1 MAKRRK
7 RGSGSVHLR
16 KDGRWEGRA
25 VIGYDDKGLPKT
37 KNVLAKTKSECV
49 QKLKD
54 LTASI
59 GKPEP
64 AAKPGMTLGQ
74 WLDHWYQSC
83 KKPNLRPNTQMSYE
97 QRIYNYIIPALGDT
111 PLDKLTQNDLQ
122 QFCTDLK
129 QNGPIKN
136 TSYYGSGLSY
146 QTVRGCHTT
155 LRSALDMAVSKNL
168 INRNPADGC
177 RLPPA
182 KPREMQVLTPD
193 EVQRLLIQAKEDGC
207 YELLLLEIATGLR
220 RGELLA
226 LQWDDLNFKTGTLR
240 VERQVHRA
248 KGELIVSRPKTKAAN
263 RTIIL
268 PAPLLGVL
276 KEYRQQVH
284 SRWMFPSPRKDDL
297 PLDPASVRKH
307 LTTILERAGCR
318 HIRFHDL
325 RHLFATMSL
334 EHGMDIKTLS
344 TVIGHVSSSTT
355 LNIYAHITDEM
366 RQTAALK
373 IDQGISKVESTP
385 ETKTT
390 ARKFTPSTFQ
400 PYKGKRRKP
409 GTGCVTQINDH
420 LWEGRYSPVWPDG
433 KKHPQNTY
441 AHSEDECEKQLAE
454 MILQMKVEIA
464 AEKEQLKVSSGAS

>member
-7 RGSGSVHLR
+7 RGSGSVRLR

-25 VIGYDDKGLPKT
+25 VTGYDDKGLPKT

-49 QKLKD
+49 QKLKE
-54 LTASI
+54 LSASI

-83 KKPNLRPNTQMSYE
+83 KKSNLRPNTQMSYE

-122 QFCTDLK
+122 QFYTDLK
-129 QNGPIKN
+129 QNGRIKN
-136 TSYYGSGLSY
+136 VGHYGSGLSD

-155 LRSALDMAVSKNL
+155 LRSALEMAVSKKL
-168 INRNPADGC
+168 IACNPADGC

-182 KPREMQVLTPD
+182 KPREMQVLTPE
-193 EVQRLLIQAKEDGC
+193 EVQRLLIQAREDSC

-226 LQWDDLNFKTGTLR
+226 LQWDDLNFKTGALR

-248 KGELIVSRPKTKAAN
+248 KGELIISQPKTKAAN

-268 PAPLLGVL
+268 PAPLLGVI

-284 SRWMFPSPRKDDL
+284 SCWMFPSPRKDDL
-297 PLDPASVRKH
+297 PLDPV
-307 LTTILERAGCR
+307 L
-318 HIRFHDL
+318 
-325 RHLFATMSL
+325 
-334 EHGMDIKTLS
+334 
-344 TVIGHVSSSTT
+344 
-355 LNIYAHITDEM
+355 Y
-366 RQTAALK
+366 
-373 IDQGISKVESTP
+373 
-385 ETKTT
+385 
-390 ARKFTPSTFQ
+390 
-400 PYKGKRRKP
+400 
-409 GTGCVTQINDH
+409 VTQSMQKT
-420 LWEGRYSPVWPDG
+420 RQ
-433 KKHPQNTY
+433 K
-441 AHSEDECEKQLAE
+441 
-454 MILQMKVEIA
+454 
-464 AEKEQLKVSSGAS
+464 SGASLITQFRALPEHGCLTPERSKISILVLRRMRQEITS

>member
-7 RGSGSVHLR
+7 RGSGSVRLR

-25 VIGYDDKGLPKT
+25 VTGYDDKGLPKT

-49 QKLKD
+49 QKLKE
-54 LTASI
+54 LSASI

-83 KKPNLRPNTQMSYE
+83 KKSNLRPNTQMSYE

-122 QFCTDLK
+122 QFYTDLK
-129 QNGPIKN
+129 QNGRIKN
-136 TSYYGSGLSY
+136 VGHYGSGLSD

-155 LRSALDMAVSKNL
+155 LRSALEMAVSKKL
-168 INRNPADGC
+168 IARNPADGC

-182 KPREMQVLTPD
+182 KPREMQVLTPE
-193 EVQRLLIQAKEDGC
+193 EVQRLLIQAREDSC

-226 LQWDDLNFKTGTLR
+226 LQWDDLNFKTGALR

-248 KGELIVSRPKTKAAN
+248 KGELIISQPKTKAAN

-268 PAPLLGVL
+268 PAPLLSVL
-276 KEYRQQVH
+276 KEYRQQIH
-284 SRWMFPSPRKDDL
+284 SRWLFPSPRKDDL

-307 LTTILERAGCR
+307 LTTILERAGCK

-355 LNIYAHITDEM
+355 LNIYAHVTDKM
-366 RQTAALK
+366 RQTAARK
-373 IDQGISKVESTP
+373 IDQGIGKTEFKAETESAA
-385 ETKTT
+385 KKS
-390 ARKFTPSTFQ
+390 APSTFQ

-433 KKHPQNTY
+433 KKHPRNVY
-441 AHSEDECEKQLAE
+441 AKTREDCERLLAE

-464 AEKEQLKVSSGAS
+464 AEKERLRLEEQAG

>member
-37 KNVLAKTKSECV
+37 KNGLARTKSECV
-49 QKLKD
+49 QKLKE

-64 AAKPGMTLGQ
+64 VAKPGMTLGQ
-74 WLDHWYQSC
+74 WLGHWYQSC

-111 PLDKLTQNDLQ
+111 QLDKLTQNDLQ
-122 QFCTDLK
+122 QFYTDLK
-129 QNGPIKN
+129 QNGRIKN
-136 TSYYGSGLSY
+136 TSYYGSGLSD

-155 LRSALDMAVSKNL
+155 LRSSLDMAVSKNL

-193 EVQRLLIQAKEDGC
+193 EVPRLLIQTKEDGC

-240 VERQVHRA
+240 VERQIHRA
-248 KGELIVSRPKTKAAN
+248 KGELIISRPKTKAAN

-268 PAPLLGVL
+268 PAPLLGIL
-276 KEYRQQVH
+276 KEYRKQVY
-284 SRWMFPSPRKDDL
+284 SRRMFPSPRKADL

-307 LTTILERAGCR
+307 LTMILDRAGCR

-334 EHGMDIKTLS
+334 EHGMDVKTLS

-366 RQTAALK
+366 RQTAARK
-373 IDQGISKVESTP
+373 IDHGIGKAESTP
-385 ETKTT
+385 ETKPT
-390 ARKFTPSTFQ
+390 ARKFTPGTFQ
-400 PYKGKRRKP
+400 PYRGKRRKP

-420 LWEGRYSPVWPDG
+420 LWEDRYSPVWPDG
-433 KKHPQNTY
+433 KKHPRNVY
-441 AHSEDECEKQLAE
+441 AKTTENCEQLLAK
-454 MILQMKVEIA
+454 MILRMKAEIA
-464 AEKEQLKVSSGAS
+464 AEKERLRLEKQAG